1 MFVQRIQ
8 ADSLTSMFMF
18 CSLAIPKSLKN
29 TLFPCWILKW
39 PTLKYC
45 LEARNTMY
53 IVFMFSLDISSN
65 IWKSDSQERQRGKT
79 IWYYMYLCFPE
90 SYKLYFFPSW
100 FLRIDTSLSLAFSVP
115 TLCITL
121 ILYID
126 SGWGFRWCQW
136 VRRTAACTWSPRA
149 TMSSSP
155 RRIRDICDRVHRV
168 RVMAQHWAAKLGR
181 CLPGSTVDTVD
192 TVDTWQLWQFDFTKK
207 KEWHFLTLSFG
218 KLLWMPCHPSLHPG
232 TPWLSV
238 LFSSG

>member
-1 MFVQRIQ
+1 
-8 ADSLTSMFMF
+8 
-18 CSLAIPKSLKN
+18 
-29 TLFPCWILKW
+29 
-39 PTLKYC
+39 
-45 LEARNTMY
+45 
-53 IVFMFSLDISSN
+53 
-65 IWKSDSQERQRGKT
+65 
-79 IWYYMYLCFPE
+79 MYLCFPE

-149 TMSSSP
+149 TMSSFASEDP
-155 RRIRDICDRVHRV
+155 RHSATESTESESWHSIELPSWGGVCQDQRWIQWIQWIHDNCDSLIL
-168 RVMAQHWAAKLGR
+168 Q
-181 CLPGSTVDTVD
+181 
-192 TVDTWQLWQFDFTKK
+192 KK